1 MQVLEGPDQGQIIKF
16 CLTENQPFFK
26 VGRKTENNLS
36 VMLMNEINL
45 YGKIE
50 YRSISKEQLLHRY
63 NVSFRL
69 CTLY

>member
-36 VMLMNEINL
+36 VPDDQHLSNL
-45 YGKIE
+45 HARFFIIDGKVHIE
-50 YRSISKEQLLHRY
+50 DMSSTNGYFHY
-63 NVSFRL
+63 
-69 CTLY
+69 